1 MQITVDLSTLNK
13 IEEISHGNLIL
24 SLVFILNL
32 FEIKRA

>member
-1 MQITVDLSTLNK
+1 MQITVDLSTLDK
-13 IEEISHGNLIL
+13 IEEISDGNLIL